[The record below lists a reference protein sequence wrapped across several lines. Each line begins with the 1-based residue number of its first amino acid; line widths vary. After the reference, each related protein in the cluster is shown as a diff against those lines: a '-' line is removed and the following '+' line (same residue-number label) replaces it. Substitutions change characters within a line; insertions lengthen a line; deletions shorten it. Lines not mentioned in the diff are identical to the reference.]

1 MPLATFLLSM
11 AASLVG
17 RVLTALGMS
26 VVTITGFDLVIGE
39 LKSSLTS
46 SASSLPADALNL
58 FLLAGGGSGVGII
71 FGAINVRVALWMIQ
85 RASKIV
91 GTPGS

>member
-39 LKSSLTS
+39 LKSALTN
-46 SASSLPADALNL
+46 SASSLPGDALNL

-71 FGAINVRVALWMIQ
+71 FGAINIRVTLWMIQ
-85 RASKIV
+85 KASKIV